1 MIPTATWFLLCSS
14 LLHASWNAVLKHQ
27 PAKDQFLMR
36 SVLMAT
42 LIAWCGCLVW
52 GFNLGNGSKG
62 WLMTLSAG
70 CFEGLYFYA
79 LVKALERAPLALA
92 YSSMRSGSMVLS
104 WPLAW
109 LFLGESLNL
118 VGGIAC
124 LLILAGL
131 TMPFWPWL
139 FSRSAKKHASAADN
153 TYSMQWSYFCA
164 VLITGYNFF
173 YHQSM
178 QSGAQATSVFAL
190 SLTVALPFLWFT
202 LPQPSRSLQLS
213 NFLTP
218 LSAGTGLV
226 IFLSFTFFLLGLK
239 ATPPAMAVSLRNSSI
254 IFALLFSYGMGERLK
269 KQEWYTLSCLIAG
282 ILLLTLLPLF

>member
-1 MIPTATWFLLCSS
+1 
-14 LLHASWNAVLKHQ
+14 
-27 PAKDQFLMR
+27 MR

-52 GFNLGNGSKG
+52 GFNLGNGSRG
-62 WLMTLSAG
+62 LLMTLAAG

-109 LFLGESLNL
+109 LFLGESLN
-118 VGGIAC
+118 VMGGIAC

-131 TMPFWPWL
+131 TLPFWL
-139 FSRSAKKHASAADN
+139 RFFGGYTRHANS
-153 TYSMQWSYFCA
+153 THSLQWSYLCG

-178 QSGAQATSVFAL
+178 QWGANATSVFAL

-202 LPQPSRSLQLS
+202 LPQPSRSLRWK
-213 NFLTP
+213 NFLTT
-218 LSAGTGLV
+218 LTTGTGII

-269 KQEWYTLSCLIAG
+269 QQEWYTLIFLIAG
-282 ILLLTLLPLF
+282 ILLLTLLPLFNT